1 MQSAALQAKKAVY
14 GYVKMQFQDVADVQT
29 TFRCTYKNPQ
39 NNIACNAPV
48 VNGKCTV
55 NQHTCNQP
63 AKMLQLVTQY
73 NDEAGVSQIF
83 ESTIGSEEIFPSV
96 SKWEVGLLNT
106 CIVCFHYC

>member
-1 MQSAALQAKKAVY
+1 LQSAALQAKKAVY